1 MKIKISKKRRNSI
14 FHHLGL
20 PIPYELGKKINKFVI
35 YLGEDIGS
43 KIVEAGEVVGEKSY
57 KLGKSFDSFWSTIE
71 VKVIDKSEDMLPKN
85 DTKKT
90 FREAK
95 SK

>member
-35 YLGEDIGS
+35 YLGKDIGD
-43 KIVEAGEVVGEKSY
+43 KTFETGEVIGQKSY
-57 KLGKSFDSFWSTIE
+57 QFGKSFNSFWSTIE

>member
-35 YLGEDIGS
+35 YLGEDIGDRTFTT
-43 KIVEAGEVVGEKSY
+43 GETLGDKSFE
-57 KLGKSFDSFWSTIE
+57 LGKNFASLLSVIE
-71 VKVIDKSEDMLPKN
+71 VKVVDKSKDMLPKRKN
-85 DTKKT
+85 NQSNKK
-90 FREAK
+90 F
-95 SK
+95 